1 MVRQRFSTYPQNN
14 CAQEPSKSC
23 WYLEMLHGS
32 LLTKLTA
39 SQLGDRISV
48 LTTYILVILSVNCK
62 NRKRTKRPIPVSCF
76 TATAK
81 QKVISDICGYFKR
94 KLDLDLEIFA
104 SSATR
109 ENLHYTVLYKE
120 TDDEKYA
127 ALRDLIAQKNC
138 PTIVYVSRT
147 KRTHE
152 LAEKLTNDG
161 FPAKPFNGKM
171 DSNGKIANQES
182 FIRNEIKVIVATS
195 AFGMG
200 VDKKN
205 VKLVIH
211 YDISSSLEDYVQEAG
226 RAGRDPS
233 MQAECYVLFNDND
246 LDKHFLL
253 LNKPN

>member
-1 MVRQRFSTYPQNN
+1 M
-14 CAQEPSKSC
+14 
-23 WYLEMLHGS
+23 
-32 LLTKLTA
+32 
-39 SQLGDRISV
+39 
-48 LTTYILVILSVNCK
+48 
-62 NRKRTKRPIPVSCF
+62 
-76 TATAK
+76 
-81 QKVISDICGYFKR
+81 
-94 KLDLDLEIFA
+94 DLEIFA

-200 VDKKN
+200 VDKKD

-253 LNKPN
+253 LNQTEYQRNPTGLESNQRFDKVSFKRVLFSTGDCTPSRLGRFSQRY